1 GSSPAAAPGGGARK
15 DGTMFQ
21 ERRERREAN
30 RAFDHGDGVT
40 RYRMQQKMVSIGDDY
55 WIDDE
60 SGDHVYKVDGK
71 ALRARRTFHL
81 EDGQGHRVATVQS
94 RPLRIKDSMA
104 IDDAE
109 GHRVAVVKKAVIS
122 PVRDRWTIKQEDGD
136 DLTVDGN
143 VVDHEYTIE
152 RDGYKIAEVSKKWFR
167 VRDTYAVDIGP
178 DADHT
183 TVLAAAVAIDSMAHP
198 GD

>member
-1 GSSPAAAPGGGARK
+1 
-15 DGTMFQ
+15 MFG

-30 RAFDHGDGVT
+30 RAFEHGEGVT
-40 RYRMQQKMVSIGDDY
+40 RYRMRQKAIAIGDDY

-60 SGDHVYKVDGK
+60 SGEHVYKVDGK
-71 ALRARRTFHL
+71 VMRVRHTFYL
-81 EDGQGHRVATVQS
+81 EDREGHRVATVQG
-94 RPLRIKDSMA
+94 RPMRIKDSMA

-109 GHRVAVVKKAVIS
+109 GHRIAEVKKAVIS
-122 PVRDRWTIKQEDGD
+122 PIRDRWTIKQEDGD
-136 DLTVDGN
+136 ELSVQGN

-167 VRDTYAVDIGP
+167 VRDTYGVDIGP
-178 DADHT
+178 GADHT
-183 TVLAAAVAIDSMAHP
+183 TMLAAAVAIDSMAHP